1 MTKRPGLQ
9 FSTAP
14 RTIKASEPQTGE
26 RVFISARVPTPTFR
40 QFKSFAAE
48 QGRTVQDLIEE
59 AMTEYL
65 ANHRR

>member
-1 MTKRPGLQ
+1 MSKRPGLQ

-14 RTIKASEPQTGE
+14 KVPKASEAETGE
-26 RVFISARVPTPTFR
+26 RIFISARVPVPTFR

-48 QGRTVQDLIEE
+48 QGRTVQDLMEE

-65 ANHRR
+65 DNHRR